1 MITILRN
8 ERGSSLVLALL
19 VLTGISLFGIS
30 LALTTMT
37 DRNIARYDRESM
49 EALHAA
55 EAGIAAGKRE
65 IQDRAITWEDADGDG
80 LPDFSMRDS
89 LSWGG
94 TYEIFGESD
103 MPSSGAAGG
112 YAADIIRIE
121 ATGRSSGAFR
131 QVVSEIRHDS
141 FLKYA
146 RFVQATGVSYGCGA
160 VLSGE
165 VYSGGTIGLPSGCSS
180 TEKVEFLEMVAAVN
194 GISNL
199 SEGIFHKGY
208 NDSASVVDL
217 KASVDFDKIRKKAD
231 GSCDECEC
239 DGFGRKG
246 IYMDDDPLGIGTNGT
261 IDLSL
266 FDFQFE
272 DPGSGDTVVVYN
284 GAFVPDPTTGDPLLR
299 DDFNGIIFY
308 EGDGSVRGTM
318 DGISGRSLTIW
329 ATDDIFIEGNIITG
343 YTGFD
348 PVTRVAN
355 GTGFPVNLGLVA
367 KDYVYIGAVNRI
379 ARIDAVL
386 MAVDNNWRVW
396 DTALSA
402 HPAAPIGNYDLD
414 QDGIVGESPVN
425 HDPAV
430 GTGWDEVIT
439 AANRNDTWVL
449 NINGPIITY
458 NGGSA
463 YPWNAGSVL
472 SAATGPTRRYNYDL
486 DVTDYPPPCFPVP
499 LNLWVDHAWAEV
511 YEPEN

>member
-1 MITILRN
+1 MTNTLRN
-8 ERGSSLVLALL
+8 ERGSALILALL

-30 LALTTMT
+30 LALTTIT
-37 DRNIARYDRESM
+37 DRNIAKFDRESM

-55 EAGIAAGKRE
+55 ESGIARAKRA
-65 IQDRAITWEDADGDG
+65 IQDRGVTFGDADGDG
-80 LPDFSMRDS
+80 LPDFQMTDS

-94 TYEIFGESD
+94 AFEVFGESD
-103 MPSSGAAGG
+103 IPSSGSAGG
-112 YAADIIRIE
+112 YAADIIRIT
-121 ATGRSSGAFR
+121 AVGRSKGAYR
-131 QVVSEIRHDS
+131 SVLSEIRHDS

-180 TEKVEFLEMVAAVN
+180 TEKVTFLEMVAAVS

-208 NDSASVVDL
+208 NDSATVVDL
-217 KASVDFDKIRKKAD
+217 QASVDFDLIREKAD
-231 GSCDECEC
+231 GSCAECEC

-261 IDLSL
+261 INLSL

-272 DPGSGDTVVVYN
+272 DPGSGDTVVTYN
-284 GAFVPDPTTGDPLLR
+284 GAFVMDPTTGNPLLR
-299 DDFNGIIFY
+299 DDYNGIIFF
-308 EGDGSVRGTM
+308 EGDGFVRGTS
-318 DGISGRSLTIW
+318 DGVGGRALTIW
-329 ATDDIFIEGNIITG
+329 ATDDIFVEGDIITG

-348 PVTRVAN
+348 PVTRLPD
-355 GTGFPVNLGLVA
+355 GTGFPVNIGLVA
-367 KDYVYIGAVNRI
+367 SDYIYIGAVNRI
-379 ARIDAVL
+379 AQIDAVL
-386 MAVDNNWRVW
+386 MAVNSNWRVW
-396 DTALSA
+396 DTALAA
-402 HPAAPIGNYDLD
+402 HPPAPIGNYDLD

-425 HDPAV
+425 HDPNV

-439 AANRNDTWVL
+439 AGNRNDTWVL

-458 NGGSA
+458 DGGSA

-499 LNLWVDHAWAEV
+499 LNLWVDHAWAEIYDV
-511 YEPEN
+511 EN